1 MASSSN
7 PMKLVTLAAKGLA
20 ELTDEDVRGS
30 KLNLDLE
37 VSVWLRRSGADLAS
51 VPRALLALR
60 RTLLMVS
67 ALDPISEPVPLIIED
82 TQLAVANLCV
92 YLHGLIGRGAA
103 SLGVTRVALV
113 DAALAHLSEALADT
127 RKTS

>member
-1 MASSSN
+1 MASSPN

-20 ELTDEDVRGS
+20 QLTDDDLRGNN
-30 KLNLDLE
+30 LNLDLE

-60 RTLLMVS
+60 RTLLNVS
-67 ALDPISEPVPLIIED
+67 ALDTASEPVPLIIED

-103 SLGVTRVALV
+103 SLEMTRAAFVAVALS
-113 DAALAHLSEALADT
+113 HLSEALADT